1 MIIGTAGHIDHGKTS
16 LVRALTGVETD
27 RLPEEK
33 RRGISIELGYAYL
46 HADDGVALGFVD
58 VPGHEKLLHTMLA
71 GATGIAHALLVVA
84 ADDGVMPQTRE
95 HFAVVSLLGLQR
107 ATVAITKIDRLDAA
121 TRAERLAQVRAEID
135 TLLAATTLAGSPVF
149 EVSAISNEG
158 MESLRQHL
166 LKKAAEH
173 DAAGSSSSSS
183 SASSSPHAF
192 RMAVDRAFTLTG
204 VGTVVTGSITSGT
217 VSVGDELALSPG
229 GKRVRVRGIHA
240 LNRQA
245 ESATQGQRSALA
257 LAGVAKDEVRRG
269 DWISNVGIALSTTRI
284 DVECT
289 LWPDEERALRSG
301 THVHVHMGTSDVVG
315 SIVLLE
321 RPVLE
326 PGETAL
332 AQIVLRSSIA
342 AWHGDRGVLRDASA
356 TRTLAGIRVLDPFAP
371 QRYRGTPERIAA
383 LKAQALPDRATRWSA
398 LLAQSAHGLDLQQTA
413 RAEGMTG
420 PAAIA
425 LPGEAER
432 FANGNMAL
440 SPAALQSLK
449 AHVLERLQ
457 SFHTTSPDEIGPDVK
472 RLKRLAVPRADDALW
487 SFLVERL
494 VADGSIMRSG
504 HWLHRPEH
512 AVRMNEAEQQIAE
525 RLLPLLVN
533 GQFDPPWV
541 RTLAADTQIP
551 ETMIR
556 QTLASLARRG
566 QVFQVVKDLFYP
578 LDTIERLA
586 EIARWCNSS
595 DAGLEA
601 AAFRDATGLG
611 RKRAIQL
618 LEFFDRVGFTRRV
631 KDQHLLRPGTSLFDS
646 ASSSKTD

>member
-16 LVRALTGVETD
+16 LIRALTGVETD

-46 HADDGVALGFVD
+46 HADDGTSLGFVD

-71 GATGIAHALLVVA
+71 GATGIKHALLVVA

-95 HFAVVSLLGLQR
+95 HFAVVSLLGVR
-107 ATVAITKIDRLDAA
+107 KATVAITKIDRLDTA
-121 TRAERLAQVRAEID
+121 TRAERIAQVRAEI
-135 TLLAATTLAGSPVF
+135 TALLKPTALAASPMF
-149 EVSAISNEG
+149 EVSAISGEG
-158 MESLRQHL
+158 IDALRQHL
-166 LKKAAEH
+166 LNEARVH
-173 DAAGSSSSSS
+173 DAQQG
-183 SASSSPHAF
+183 ASDKVQAF
-192 RMAVDRAFTLTG
+192 RMAVDRSFTLTG

-217 VSVGDELALSPG
+217 VAVGDELTLSPV
-229 GKRVRVRGIHA
+229 GKKVRVRGIHA

-257 LAGVAKDEVRRG
+257 LAGIAKDEVHRG
-269 DWISNVGIALSTTRI
+269 DWVSADNIALSSARF

-301 THVHVHMGTSDVVG
+301 TPVHVHLGTSDVLG
-315 SIVLLE
+315 SIVLLG
-321 RPVLE
+321 RTTLE

-332 AQIVLRSSIA
+332 AQIVLRESIA

-356 TRTLAGIRVLDPFAP
+356 ARTVAGIRVLDPYAP
-371 QRYRGTPERIAA
+371 QRYRSTPERLAA
-383 LKAQALPDRATRWSA
+383 LQAQALPDRAERLAA
-398 LLAQSAHGLDLQQTA
+398 LLAQSAQGLDLQRTA
-413 RAEGMTG
+413 RAEGMADL
-420 PAAIA
+420 AALQLPDDA
-425 LPGEAER
+425 LR
-432 FANGNMAL
+432 FANGQMAIA
-440 SPAALQSLK
+440 PGALQSLK
-449 AHVLERLQ
+449 GHVLERLQ
-457 SFHTTSPDEIGPDVK
+457 AFHTTSPDEIGPDIK
-472 RLKRLAVPRADDALW
+472 RLKRLAAPRADDALW
-487 SFLVERL
+487 QFLIEQL
-494 VADGSIMRSG
+494 LADGSVARSG

-512 AVRMNEAEQQIAE
+512 AVRMNEAEEQIAQQ
-525 RLLPLLVN
+525 LLPLLAN
-533 GQFDPPWV
+533 GAFDPPWV
-541 RTLAADTQIP
+541 RTLAADTRTP
-551 ETMIR
+551 EAMVR

-586 EIARWCNSS
+586 EIARQCNSS
-595 DAGLEA
+595 DAGLQA

-631 KDQHLLRPGTSLFDS
+631 KDQHLLRPGTSLFEQGS
-646 ASSSKTD
+646 AKAD